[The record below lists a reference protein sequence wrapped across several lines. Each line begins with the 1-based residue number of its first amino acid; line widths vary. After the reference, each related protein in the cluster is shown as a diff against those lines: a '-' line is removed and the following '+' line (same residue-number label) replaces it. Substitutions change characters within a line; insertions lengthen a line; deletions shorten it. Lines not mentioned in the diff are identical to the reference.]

1 MVAIERR
8 ASRSVRYAMWPR
20 RRLVRWMRRLVTGLV
35 IIPALRMLYGLE
47 VRGQERLDGNEGPFL
62 VVCNHNMHMDSWIV
76 LWSLPPHVRYNIG
89 IAAAASDIFGNR
101 LRGFLASFLGNAF
114 PFTNAGAGVR
124 QSLEHIA
131 ELLEEGESV
140 LLYPEGKLT
149 VCGPMQPFGNGAS
162 WVAVRTGVQ
171 VLPLRIDVLR
181 PGFREGKWL
190 PNPRAR
196 VRMNIGE
203 PFRIAAGTSYEEST
217 AIIERAVRTA

>member
-8 ASRSVRYAMWPR
+8 VERGARYAAWPR
-20 RRLVRWMRRLVTGLV
+20 RRLVRWLRQAVTMLL
-35 IIPALRMLYGLE
+35 IIPGLRVLYGLE
-47 VRGQERLDGNEGPFL
+47 VRGRERIQGNDGPFL
-62 VVCNHNMHMDSWIV
+62 IVCNHNMHMDSWIV
-76 LWSLPPHVRYNIG
+76 VWSLPPHVRYRIG

-124 QSLEHIA
+124 QSLEHIT
-131 ELLEEGESV
+131 ELLDEGESV

-162 WVAVRTGVQ
+162 WIAVRTGVQ
-171 VLPLRIDVLR
+171 VLPMRIDVLR

-190 PNPRAR
+190 PHPRAR
-196 VRMNIGE
+196 VRMSIGE
-203 PFRIAAGTSYEEST
+203 PVRIPPGTSYEAST
-217 AIIERAVRTA
+217 AILEDAVLNA